1 MPVSPLASLETNHSI
16 VSAISPFSISAI
28 VAACCPDSFL
38 DTDAAGG
45 WPCRISTAYA
55 PALIGLPSGLA
66 GQGLKATKAMTP
78 AAPSSRMPRGS
89 RLSFTRHRP

>member
-1 MPVSPLASLETNHSI
+1 MPVSPLASLDTNQMTSR
-16 VSAISPFSISAI
+16 AASPFSISAM
-28 VAACCPDSFL
+28 VDACCPDSFGEI
-38 DTDAAGG
+38 DAAGG

-78 AAPSSRMPRGS
+78 AAPSSRMRRGS